1 MRRILVKYAKPG
13 MVLAK
18 DLHDGSGQ
26 VAIGKGTQLTD
37 RWVQALAYV
46 GASELVILD
55 ERFQDVSVSSMI
67 SPELEGMVSEALREA
82 LAGTAAAVSGSAA
95 TACPVPDR
103 DGVSRTM
110 SPTGQASE
118 AAGEAPDLGRLRQLV
133 YQMVQQLSPELKG
146 DPTITGWHSWRD
158 AAHILP
164 MKIASL
170 SLLLGKEAEMSESEL
185 VDLGMAALLQ
195 NAGYAMIKPPELV
208 ERPGALWEE
217 MAFVNAWRTDNGGL
231 PMAKMEPLAENELQ
245 IVWKHPLHG
254 AEILIELNGVN
265 DSVRST
271 IVQHHER
278 WNGSGYPYGLKGAE
292 ISLAARIL
300 GICDAVCT
308 TVSKKPYR
316 QPFQPYEA
324 TELIVACS
332 RVLYDPDLVQLFLEN
347 IPAFPTG
354 VMVKLNAGEVGI
366 VVDANLGLVGRP
378 KVRVCYDKDGNQLET
393 PYEVDLAEDEHS
405 NKLATSAV
413 EY

>member
-18 DLHDGSGQ
+18 DLHDGSGH

-67 SPELEGMVSEALREA
+67 SPELEGTVSEALREA
-82 LAGTAAAVSGSAA
+82 LAWIAAAVSGSAA

-103 DGVSRTM
+103 DGLSGAM
-110 SPTGQASE
+110 SPTGQASR
-118 AAGEAPDLGRLRQLV
+118 AVGEAPDLGRLRQLV

-170 SLLLGKEAEMSESEL
+170 SLLLGKEAEMSESDL

-195 NAGYAMIKPPELV
+195 NAGYAMIKPPELA

-217 MAFVNAWRTDNGGL
+217 MAFVNAWRTDNGGV
-231 PMAKMEPLAENELQ
+231 PMAKVEPLAENELQ

-254 AEILIELNGVN
+254 AEILRQCNGVN
-265 DSVRST
+265 DNVRST

-278 WNGSGYPYGLKGAE
+278 WNGSGYPYGLKGTE

-300 GICDAVCT
+300 GMCDAVCT

-324 TELIVACS
+324 TELVVACS

-393 PYEVDLAEDEHS
+393 PYEVDLAEDEHA
-405 NKLATSAV
+405 NKLVTSAV

>member
-1 MRRILVKYAKPG
+1 MRRILVRYAKPG
-13 MVLAK
+13 MVLAQ
-18 DLHDGSGQ
+18 DLHDGSGH

-55 ERFQDVSVSSMI
+55 ERFQDVSVSPMI
-67 SPELEGMVSEALREA
+67 SPEMEGTVSEALRDA
-82 LAGTAAAVSGSAA
+82 LAKIAAVVSGGAA
-95 TACPVPDR
+95 TPCPVPDR
-103 DGVSRTM
+103 DGLSKGVSPSAQPGADT
-110 SPTGQASE
+110 T
-118 AAGEAPDLGRLRQLV
+118 DLGRLRQLV

-170 SLLLGKEAEMSESEL
+170 CLLMGKEADMTESDL
-185 VDLGMAALLQ
+185 VDLGVAALLQ
-195 NAGYAMIKPPELV
+195 NTGYAMIRPPELV
-208 ERPGALWEE
+208 DRPGALWEE
-217 MAFVNAWRTDNGGL
+217 MAFVNAWRTDNGAV
-231 PMAKMEPLAENELQ
+231 PMAKVEPLAENELQ
-245 IVWKHPLHG
+245 IVWKHPLYG
-254 AEILIELNGVN
+254 AEILKQFTGVN

-278 WNGSGYPYGLKGAE
+278 WNGSGYPYGLKGTE

-300 GICDAVCT
+300 GMCDALCT

-324 TELIVACS
+324 TELVVACS

-378 KVRVCYDKDGNQLET
+378 KVRICYDKDGNQLAT
-393 PYEVDLAEDEHS
+393 PYEVDLAEDEHA
-405 NKLATSAV
+405 NKLVTTAV

>member
-1 MRRILVKYAKPG
+1 MRRILVRYAKPG

-18 DLHDGSGQ
+18 DLHDGSGH

-55 ERFQDVSVSSMI
+55 DRFQDVSVSPMI
-67 SPELEGMVSEALREA
+67 SPEMEGTVSEALRDA
-82 LAGTAAAVSGSAA
+82 LAKIAAVVSGSAA
-95 TACPVPDR
+95 APCPVPDR
-103 DGVSRTM
+103 DGVSKGV
-110 SPTGQASE
+110 SPSAQPGADAT
-118 AAGEAPDLGRLRQLV
+118 DLGRLRQLV

-170 SLLLGKEAEMSESEL
+170 CLLLGKESEMSESDL
-185 VDLGMAALLQ
+185 VDLGLAGLLQ
-195 NAGYAMIKPPELV
+195 NAGYAMVKPPELV

-217 MAFVNAWRTDNGGL
+217 MAFVNAWRTENGGV
-231 PMAKMEPLAENELQ
+231 PMAKVEPLAENELQ

-254 AEILIELNGVN
+254 AEILKQFAGVN
-265 DSVRST
+265 DNVRST

-300 GICDAVCT
+300 GMCDALCT

-324 TELIVACS
+324 TELVVACS

-378 KVRVCYDKDGNQLET
+378 KVRICYDKDGNQLAT
-393 PYEVDLAEDEHS
+393 PYEVDLAEDEHA
-405 NKLATSAV
+405 NKLVTSAV

>member
-18 DLHDGSGQ
+18 DLHDGSGH

-67 SPELEGMVSEALREA
+67 SPELEGTVSEALRDA
-82 LAGTAAAVSGSAA
+82 LTRIAAAVSGSAA

-103 DGVSRTM
+103 DGLSRGV
-110 SPTGQASE
+110 SPTAQPSG

-133 YQMVQQLSPELKG
+133 YQIVQQLSPELKG

-170 SLLLGKEAEMSESEL
+170 SLLLGKEAEMSESDL

-208 ERPGALWEE
+208 DRPGALWEE
-217 MAFVNAWRTDNGGL
+217 MAFVNAWRTDNGGV
-231 PMAKMEPLAENELQ
+231 PMAKVEPLAENELQ

-254 AEILIELNGVN
+254 VEILRQCNGVN
-265 DSVRST
+265 DNVRST

-300 GICDAVCT
+300 GMCDAVCT

-316 QPFQPYEA
+316 QSFQPYEA
-324 TELIVACS
+324 TELVVACS

-378 KVRVCYDKDGNQLET
+378 RVRVCYDKDGNQLET
-393 PYEVDLAEDEHS
+393 PYEVDLAEDEHA
-405 NKLATSAV
+405 NKLVTSAV

>member
-13 MVLAK
+13 MVLAR
-18 DLHDGSGQ
+18 DLHDGSGH

-55 ERFQDVSVSSMI
+55 ERFQDVSVSPMI
-67 SPELEGMVSEALREA
+67 SPELEGMVSEALRDT
-82 LAGTAAAVSGSAA
+82 LAKITAAVSGGTAA
-95 TACPVPDR
+95 ACPVPDR
-103 DGVSRTM
+103 DGLNRDA
-110 SPTGQASE
+110 SPAVQPAM
-118 AAGEAPDLGRLRQLV
+118 AAGEALDLGRLRQLI

-170 SLLLGKEAEMSESEL
+170 SLLLGKEAEMSESDL

-195 NAGYAMIKPPELV
+195 NVGYAIIKPPELS

-217 MAFVNAWRTDNGGL
+217 MAFINAWRTDNGGL
-231 PMAKMEPLAENELQ
+231 PMAKVAPLTESELQ

-254 AEILIELNGVN
+254 AEILRQCNGVN
-265 DSVRST
+265 DNVRST

-278 WNGSGYPYGLKGAE
+278 WNGSGYPYGLKGTE

-300 GICDAVCT
+300 GMCDALCS

-324 TELIVACS
+324 TELVVACS

-378 KVRVCYDKDGNQLET
+378 KVRVCYDKDGNQLAT
-393 PYEVDLAEDEHS
+393 PFEVDLAEDEHA
-405 NKLATSAV
+405 NKLVTSAV

>member
-1 MRRILVKYAKPG
+1 

-67 SPELEGMVSEALREA
+67 SPELEGTVSEALREA
-82 LAGTAAAVSGSAA
+82 LARIAAAVSGSAA
-95 TACPVPDR
+95 PCPVPDR
-103 DGVSRTM
+103 DGVSRAM
-110 SPTGQASE
+110 SATGQASG

-170 SLLLGKEAEMSESEL
+170 SLLLGKEAGMSESEL

-195 NAGYAMIKPPELV
+195 NAGYAKIKPPELV

-231 PMAKMEPLAENELQ
+231 PMAKVEPLAENELQ

-254 AEILIELNGVN
+254 TEILRECNGVN

-324 TELIVACS
+324 TELVVACS

-393 PYEVDLAEDEHS
+393 PYEVDLAEDEHA

>member
-1 MRRILVKYAKPG
+1 

-67 SPELEGMVSEALREA
+67 SPELEGAVSEALREA
-82 LAGTAAAVSGSAA
+82 LAGIAAAVSGSA
-95 TACPVPDR
+95 TGCPVPDR
-103 DGVSRTM
+103 DGVSRAV
-110 SPTGQASE
+110 SATGQASG

-231 PMAKMEPLAENELQ
+231 PMAKVEPLAENELQ

-254 AEILIELNGVN
+254 AEILRELNGVN

-292 ISLAARIL
+292 ISLGARIL

>member
-354 VMVKLNAGEVGI
+354 VMVKLNGGEVGI

>member
-1 MRRILVKYAKPG
+1 
-13 MVLAK
+13 
-18 DLHDGSGQ
+18 
-26 VAIGKGTQLTD
+26 
-37 RWVQALAYV
+37 
-46 GASELVILD
+46 
-55 ERFQDVSVSSMI
+55 VS
-67 SPELEGMVSEALREA
+67 A
-82 LAGTAAAVSGSAA
+82 
-95 TACPVPDR
+95 
-103 DGVSRTM
+103 
-110 SPTGQASE
+110 TGQASG

>member
-67 SPELEGMVSEALREA
+67 SPELEGTVSEALREA
-82 LAGTAAAVSGSAA
+82 LARIAAAVSGSAA
-95 TACPVPDR
+95 ACPVPDR
-103 DGVSRTM
+103 DGVSRAM
-110 SPTGQASE
+110 SATSQASG

-170 SLLLGKEAEMSESEL
+170 SLLLGKEAGMSESEL

-195 NAGYAMIKPPELV
+195 NAGYAKIKPPELV

-231 PMAKMEPLAENELQ
+231 PMAKVEPLAENELQ

-254 AEILIELNGVN
+254 TEILRECNGVN

-324 TELIVACS
+324 TELVVACS

-393 PYEVDLAEDEHS
+393 PYEVDLAEDEHA

>member
-26 VAIGKGTQLTD
+26 VAMGKGTQLTD

-82 LAGTAAAVSGSAA
+82 LTRIAEAVSGSAA
-95 TACPVPDR
+95 AACPVPDR

-170 SLLLGKEAEMSESEL
+170 SLLLGKEAGMSESEL

-231 PMAKMEPLAENELQ
+231 PMAKVEPLAENELQ

-254 AEILIELNGVN
+254 AEILRECNGVN

-324 TELIVACS
+324 TELVVACS

-378 KVRVCYDKDGNQLET
+378 RVRVCCDKGGNQLEI
-393 PYEVDLAEDEHS
+393 PYEVDLAEDEHA

>member
-13 MVLAK
+13 MVLAR
-18 DLHDGSGQ
+18 DLHDGSGH

-37 RWVQALAYV
+37 RWVQALAYL

-55 ERFQDVSVSSMI
+55 ERFQDVSVSPMI
-67 SPELEGMVSEALREA
+67 PPELEGTVSEALREA
-82 LAGTAAAVSGSAA
+82 LAKITVAVSADAA
-95 TACPVPDR
+95 ACPVPDR
-103 DGVSRTM
+103 DGAGRSASAATQ
-110 SPTGQASE
+110 PTI
-118 AAGEAPDLGRLRQLV
+118 AANELPDLGKLRQLV
-133 YQMVQQLSPELKG
+133 YQMVQQLYPELKG

-164 MKIASL
+164 VKIAGL
-170 SLLLGKEAEMSESEL
+170 SLLLGKEAEMSESDL

-195 NAGYAMIKPPELV
+195 NAGYAVIRPPELA

-217 MAFVNAWRTDNGGL
+217 MAFINAWRTDNGGL
-231 PMAKMEPLAENELQ
+231 PMAKVEPLTESELQ
-245 IVWKHPLHG
+245 VVWKHPLYG
-254 AEILIELNGVN
+254 AEILRQCNGVN
-265 DSVRST
+265 DSIRST

-278 WNGSGYPYGLKGAE
+278 WNGSGYPYGLKGTE
-292 ISLAARIL
+292 ISLPARIL
-300 GICDAVCT
+300 GMCDALCT

-324 TELIVACS
+324 TELVVACS

-347 IPAFPTG
+347 VPAFPTG
-354 VMVKLNAGEVGI
+354 VMVKLNGGEVGI

-378 KVRVCYDKDGNQLET
+378 KVRVCYDKDGNQLAT
-393 PYEVDLAEDEHS
+393 PYEVDLAEDEHA
-405 NKLATSAV
+405 NKLVTSAV

>member
-18 DLHDGSGQ
+18 DLHDGSGH

-67 SPELEGMVSEALREA
+67 SPELEGVVSEALRDA
-82 LAGTAAAVSGSAA
+82 LARIAAAVSGSAA
-95 TACPVPDR
+95 PACPVPDR
-103 DGVSRTM
+103 DGLSRGVSPATQ
-110 SPTGQASE
+110 PTADT
-118 AAGEAPDLGRLRQLV
+118 GEAPDLGRLRQLI
-133 YQMVQQLSPELKG
+133 YQMVQQISPELQG

-164 MKIASL
+164 IKIASL
-170 SLLLGKEAEMSESEL
+170 CLLLGKEAEMSESDL

-195 NAGYAMIKPPELV
+195 NAGYAVIKPPELA

-231 PMAKMEPLAENELQ
+231 PMAKVEPLTESELQ

-254 AEILIELNGVN
+254 AEILRQCNGVN
-265 DSVRST
+265 DNVRST

-278 WNGSGYPYGLKGAE
+278 WNGSGYPYGLKGTE

-300 GICDAVCT
+300 GMCDALCS

-378 KVRVCYDKDGNQLET
+378 KVRVCYDKDGNQLAT
-393 PYEVDLAEDEHS
+393 PYEVDLAEDEHA
-405 NKLATSAV
+405 NKLVTSAV

>member
-13 MVLAK
+13 MVLAR
-18 DLHDGSGQ
+18 DLHDGSGH

-37 RWVQALAYV
+37 RWVQALAYL

-55 ERFQDVSVSSMI
+55 ERFQDVSVSPMI
-67 SPELEGMVSEALREA
+67 PPELEGMVSEALRDA
-82 LAGTAAAVSGSAA
+82 LAKIAAAVSAGAA
-95 TACPVPDR
+95 ACPVPDR
-103 DGVSRTM
+103 DGVSRGAPAATQP
-110 SPTGQASE
+110 SVAASE
-118 AAGEAPDLGRLRQLV
+118 LPDLGKLRQLV
-133 YQMVQQLSPELKG
+133 YQMVQQLYPELKG

-164 MKIASL
+164 VKIAGL
-170 SLLLGKEAEMSESEL
+170 CLLLGKEAEMSESDL

-195 NAGYAMIKPPELV
+195 NAGYAVIKPPELA

-217 MAFVNAWRTDNGGL
+217 MAFINAWRTDNGGL
-231 PMAKMEPLAENELQ
+231 PMAKVEPLTESELQ
-245 IVWKHPLHG
+245 IVWKHPLYG
-254 AEILIELNGVN
+254 ADILRQCNGIN
-265 DSVRST
+265 DSIRST

-278 WNGSGYPYGLKGAE
+278 WNGSGYPYGLKGTE
-292 ISLAARIL
+292 ILLPARIL
-300 GICDAVCT
+300 GMCDALCT

-324 TELIVACS
+324 TELVVACS

-347 IPAFPTG
+347 VPAFPTG
-354 VMVKLNAGEVGI
+354 VMVKLNGGEVGI

-378 KVRVCYDKDGNQLET
+378 KVRVCYDKDGNQLAT
-393 PYEVDLAEDEHS
+393 PYEVDLAEDEHA
-405 NKLATSAV
+405 NKLVTSAV

>member
-1 MRRILVKYAKPG
+1 
-13 MVLAK
+13 
-18 DLHDGSGQ
+18 
-26 VAIGKGTQLTD
+26 
-37 RWVQALAYV
+37 VQALAYV

-82 LAGTAAAVSGSAA
+82 LTRIAEAVSGSAA
-95 TACPVPDR
+95 AACPVPDR

-118 AAGEAPDLGRLRQLV
+118 AVGEAPDLGRLRQLV

-324 TELIVACS
+324 TELVVACS

-393 PYEVDLAEDEHS
+393 PYEVDLAEDEHA

>member
-1 MRRILVKYAKPG
+1 
-13 MVLAK
+13 
-18 DLHDGSGQ
+18 
-26 VAIGKGTQLTD
+26 
-37 RWVQALAYV
+37 
-46 GASELVILD
+46 
-55 ERFQDVSVSSMI
+55 
-67 SPELEGMVSEALREA
+67 
-82 LAGTAAAVSGSAA
+82 
-95 TACPVPDR
+95 
-103 DGVSRTM
+103 
-110 SPTGQASE
+110 
-118 AAGEAPDLGRLRQLV
+118 
-133 YQMVQQLSPELKG
+133 MVQQLSPEIKG

-170 SLLLGKEAEMSESEL
+170 CLLLGKEAEIGESDL

-195 NAGYAMIKPPELV
+195 NAGYAMIEPPELV

-217 MAFVNAWRTDNGGL
+217 MAFVNAWRTENGGVA
-231 PMAKMEPLAENELQ
+231 MAKVEPLAENELQ

-254 AEILIELNGVN
+254 AEILKQFTGVN
-265 DSVRST
+265 DNVRST

-300 GICDAVCT
+300 GMCDALCT

-324 TELIVACS
+324 TELVVACS

-378 KVRVCYDKDGNQLET
+378 KVRICYDKDGNQLAT
-393 PYEVDLAEDEHS
+393 PYEVDLAEDEHA
-405 NKLATSAV
+405 NKLVTSAV

>member
-18 DLHDGSGQ
+18 DLHDGSGH

-55 ERFQDVSVSSMI
+55 ERFQDVSVSPMI
-67 SPELEGMVSEALREA
+67 SPELEGVVSEALRDA
-82 LAGTAAAVSGSAA
+82 LSKIAAAVSGSTAA
-95 TACPVPDR
+95 ACPVPDR
-103 DGVSRTM
+103 DGLSRGA
-110 SPTGQASE
+110 SPTPQPAM
-118 AAGEAPDLGRLRQLV
+118 AAGEAPDLGRLRQLI

-170 SLLLGKEAEMSESEL
+170 SLLLGKEAEMSESDL

-195 NAGYAMIKPPELV
+195 NVGYAVIMPPELA

-231 PMAKMEPLAENELQ
+231 PMAKVEPLTETELQ

-254 AEILIELNGVN
+254 AEILRQCNGVN
-265 DSVRST
+265 DNVRST

-278 WNGSGYPYGLKGAE
+278 WNGSGYPYGLKGTE
-292 ISLAARIL
+292 ISPAARIL
-300 GICDAVCT
+300 GMCDALCS

-324 TELIVACS
+324 TELVVACS

-378 KVRVCYDKDGNQLET
+378 KVRICYDKDGNQLAT
-393 PYEVDLAEDEHS
+393 PYEVDLAEDEHA
-405 NKLATSAV
+405 NKLVTSAV

>member
-67 SPELEGMVSEALREA
+67 SPELEGAVSEALREA
-82 LAGTAAAVSGSAA
+82 LAGIAAAVSGSA

-103 DGVSRTM
+103 DGVSRAV
-110 SPTGQASE
+110 SATGQASG
-118 AAGEAPDLGRLRQLV
+118 AADEAPDLGRLRQLV

-195 NAGYAMIKPPELV
+195 NVGYAMIKPPELV